1 MRATLPL
8 LPLLFACSFAA
19 AAQSFPPAPLG
30 PGPMGPDGVP
40 SVAALALA
48 PGLSVQQQQ
57 QLRQLL
63 IQRRDA
69 HEALRQRERAE
80 HDKIDAHSDNRIR
93 ALLGEQEY
101 VRYVKWTMGPGP
113 YGPGGHGA
121 PPSRDDTGDVLPP
134 DLEDDN
140 AAPPPATPGH

>member
-1 MRATLPL
+1 
-8 LPLLFACSFAA
+8 
-19 AAQSFPPAPLG
+19 
-30 PGPMGPDGVP
+30 MGPDGVP
-40 SVAALALA
+40 SVAALSMA
-48 PGLSVQQQQ
+48 PGLSVKQQQD
-57 QLRQLL
+57 LRQLL

-80 HDKIDAHSDNRIR
+80 HDKIDADSDNRIR

-113 YGPGGHGA
+113 RGPGGHDA
-121 PPSRDDTGDVLPP
+121 PPPRDDDGDVLPP

-140 AAPPPATPGH
+140 AAPPPAAGR

>member
-1 MRATLPL
+1 
-8 LPLLFACSFAA
+8 
-19 AAQSFPPAPLG
+19 
-30 PGPMGPDGVP
+30 VE
-40 SVAALALA
+40 
-48 PGLSVQQQQ
+48 QQQ

-80 HDKIDAHSDNRIR
+80 HDKIDANSDNRIR

-121 PPSRDDTGDVLPP
+121 PPPRDDTGDVQPP